1 VSAADQTNPVAY
13 YGAAGAELAI
23 WLAGLWLLW
32 RLVLRRSAR
41 DSRQVRLR
49 EWTLPPIDF
58 VCYLCFGIVGAL
70 TLSGIAGLLIHYAK
84 VSADATT
91 VLGTVAQ
98 DGGFLLGLAGFHVM
112 YAGRLAGDANPPN
125 LGLALRTGIAT
136 FLIAMPIVALTTWA
150 WESLLVAAGLPNEKQ
165 AVVGLFEN
173 TQSPALKVCFIVVA
187 GLLVPAAEEMLF
199 RGALFRYF
207 RTRMPRWVAIAL
219 TSALF
224 GAPHVAWGDH
234 MGGLPSLVPLIV
246 LAAVFCVA
254 YERTG
259 SIGTAIVAHALFNL
273 NMMALVMAGVGS

>member
-1 VSAADQTNPVAY
+1 MSAADQTNPVAY

-32 RLVLRRSAR
+32 RLVLRRAAR
-41 DSRQVRLR
+41 ESRQVRLG

-58 VCYLCFGIVGAL
+58 ACYLCFGIVGAL
-70 TLSGIAGLLIHYAK
+70 TLSAIAGLLIHHAK
-84 VSADATT
+84 IGPDATT
-91 VLGTVAQ
+91 ILGTVAM
-98 DGGFLLGLAGFHVM
+98 DGGFLLGLAGFHIM
-112 YAGRLAGDANPPN
+112 YAGRAVADPTPFSLS
-125 LGLALRTGIAT
+125 LALRSGLAT
-136 FLIAMPIVALTTWA
+136 FLVATPIVALTTWA
-150 WESLLVAAGLPNEKQ
+150 WESLLVGAGLPNEKQ
-165 AVVGLFEN
+165 GVVGLFEN
-173 TQSPALKVCFIVVA
+173 TQSPALKVCFIAVA
-187 GLLVPAAEEMLF
+187 ALLVPAAEEMLF

-207 RTRMPRWVAIAL
+207 RTRMPRWVAIAF